1 MTPDKSKTM
10 DAAEKLMLDLMEKH
24 PGASESSLLAL
35 FQNAAR
41 ERPEVL
47 RAIVGNFMKHS
58 SVQYPGG
65 GVVEV
70 ECLLVALFGHPTCT
84 DEHPLLGVNS
94 RRTGWP

>member
-1 MTPDKSKTM
+1 M

-47 RAIVGNFMKHS
+47 RAIVGQFMKHS
-58 SVQYPGG
+58 
-65 GVVEV
+65 
-70 ECLLVALFGHPTCT
+70 
-84 DEHPLLGVNS
+84 
-94 RRTGWP
+94 

>member
-35 FQNAAR
+35 VQNVAR

-47 RAIVGNFMKHS
+47 QAIVGNFMKHS
-58 SVQYPGG
+58 SVQ
-65 GVVEV
+65 
-70 ECLLVALFGHPTCT
+70 
-84 DEHPLLGVNS
+84 
-94 RRTGWP
+94 